1 MQRDVFLDAL
11 LGAPEQYLDTNSDC
25 RSFSIARAFN
35 HDRHTRTLQQR
46 RMVQIAAA

>member
-11 LGAPEQYLDTNSDC
+11 LGSPDEQYLTHSDF
-25 RSFSIARAFN
+25 RSFSNARAFN